1 MSILHFDTFEKS
13 YIPHMLQEIYIND
26 VYGKYLRGK
35 KDLTII
41 DCGGNIGVTSMY
53 FSQFAKQVYTLEPA
67 KVHCETFMK
76 NMNGNNIK
84 NVTLIQKALSHKN
97 GTERFYHS
105 DNQTMYSLNAAVN
118 NKNEYEEVTTITLD
132 TLFKEMK
139 LNHVDLMKIDTEGA
153 ELEILCSEGFAKVSD
168 KIDLIIGEWHSWSTG
183 NVNIMISSLKDKGF
197 DFNWLPGVQA
207 SVFVAK
213 RI

>member
-1 MSILHFDTFEKS
+1 
-13 YIPHMLQEIYIND
+13 MLQEIYIND
-26 VYGKYLRGK
+26 VYGPYLRGK

-67 KVHCETFMK
+67 KTHCETFMK
-76 NMNGNNIK
+76 NMNSNDIT
-84 NVTLIQKALSHKN
+84 NVQLIQKALSHKN
-97 GTERFYHS
+97 GTQRFYHS
-105 DNQTMYSLNAAVN
+105 GNQTMYSLNPAVN
-118 NKNEYEEVTTITLD
+118 SHNEYEEVITITMD
-132 TLFKEMK
+132 KLFDDLKIE
-139 LNHVDLMKIDTEGA
+139 HVHMMKIDTEGA